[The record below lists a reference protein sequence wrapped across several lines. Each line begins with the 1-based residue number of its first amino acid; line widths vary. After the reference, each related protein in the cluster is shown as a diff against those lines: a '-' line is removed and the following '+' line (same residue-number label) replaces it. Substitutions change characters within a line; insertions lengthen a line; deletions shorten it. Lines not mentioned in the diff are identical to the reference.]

1 MPKKLLLSLAAAA
14 AAFTLAACGADGE
27 EEGGTD
33 NAAQSEQQGGQQ
45 GEQSMP
51 EPDLEDIPD
60 VVAEVNGEEISGE
73 TFSTNYEA
81 QFQQLAMQSQ
91 MTGEEPD
98 QEELKQQSL
107 DMMINSELLVMDAEE
122 QGFTADES
130 DVDEYISTMA
140 EENGLESSDEL
151 VKQFEEQGLDEE
163 QVRDDVHKE
172 VLMEQVIET
181 IDAEEPSE
189 DDLQEMYD
197 TQVEQIEAM
206 NEQAG
211 EEGQQQE
218 VPSFEEL
225 KPDLEE
231 QAAQQKENE
240 AVQAHL
246 DGLRE
251 DADIETHI

>member
-1 MPKKLLLSLAAAA
+1 MPKKLVLGLAAAVAALSLAA
-14 AAFTLAACGADGE
+14 CGGDGE
-27 EEGGTD
+27 EEGATD
-33 NAAQSEQQGGQQ
+33 DAEQTEQQ
-45 GEQSMP
+45 GEQAMP

-60 VVAEVNGEEISGE
+60 VVAEIDDEEISGE
-73 TFSTNYEA
+73 EFSKNYET
-81 QFQQLAMQSQ
+81 QFQQLTMQSQ

-98 QEELKQQSL
+98 EEEIKQQAL
-107 DMMINSELLVMDAEE
+107 DMMINSELLVMDAED
-122 QGFTADES
+122 QGFSADDD

-140 EENGLESSDEL
+140 EENGMESSDEL
-151 VKQFEEQGLDEE
+151 MSQFEEQGLDEDR
-163 QVRDDVHKE
+163 VREDVHKE
-172 VLMEQVIET
+172 VLMDQVIET

-197 TQVEQIEAM
+197 TQVEQLEAM
-206 NEQAG
+206 NEQAEG
-211 EEGQQQE
+211 EEEQE

-240 AVQAHL
+240 AVEGHL
-246 DGLRE
+246 EDLRE

>member
-14 AAFTLAACGADGE
+14 AALTLAACGAEGE
-27 EEGGTD
+27 EDTKDE
-33 NAAQSEQQGGQQ
+33 AAQSQQQGQ
-45 GEQSMP
+45 EAMP
-51 EPDLEDIPD
+51 EPDLEGIPD
-60 VVAEVNGEEISGE
+60 VVAEVDGEEISGDA
-73 TFSTNYEA
+73 FSKNYEA
-81 QFQQLAMQSQ
+81 QFQQLSMQSQ

-98 QEELKQQSL
+98 QDAIKKQAL
-107 DMMINSELLVMDAEE
+107 EMMINSELLVNE
-122 QGFTADES
+122 ADEEGYTAS
-130 DVDEYISTMA
+130 DKDVDEYLSTMA
-140 EENGLESSDEL
+140 EENGMDSSDAL

-163 QVRDDVHKE
+163 RVREDIRKE

-181 IDAEEPSE
+181 VDSEEPSE

-197 TQVEQIEAM
+197 TQVDQLETM
-206 NEQAG
+206 NEQM
-211 EEGQQQE
+211 EEGQEQE
-218 VPSFEEL
+218 VPSFEDM

-251 DADIETHI
+251 DAEIETHI